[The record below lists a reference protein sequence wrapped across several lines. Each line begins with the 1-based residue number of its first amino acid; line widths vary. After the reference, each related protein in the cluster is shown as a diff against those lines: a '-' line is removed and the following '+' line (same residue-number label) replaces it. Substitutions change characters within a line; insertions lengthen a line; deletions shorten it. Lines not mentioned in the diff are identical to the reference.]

1 MTDQSSRRT
10 PRDLAIAFTEAWT
23 SHDMTTAAGYLADD
37 VQFDGPINH
46 TTSAK
51 AYMDG
56 LNAFAPAVTG
66 MKMLAAFGDDQQA
79 LIMYDLTTAFG
90 TLTSAELLTFWDGKI
105 VKDLV
110 TFDAYA
116 IRKAQGG

>member
-66 MKMLAAFGDDQQA
+66 MKMLAAFELRTSTWPAPG
-79 LIMYDLTTAFG
+79 FG